1 MSRAQTG
8 RIVAVTPNP
17 ALDMTWHVDGLS
29 VGGSHRVGP
38 GHVRAGGKGL
48 NVARVAAQQG
58 ADVVAVTTC
67 GGSTGAEFAAE
78 LAASGIPHVLVP
90 VDPPTRRSVAIVDAA
105 TGDATVLN
113 ERGSDPGAAAWRALL
128 AATTDAA
135 AAAAVLVV
143 SGSLPP
149 GAPDAVVPEL
159 VGIAASRG
167 IPSIVDTSGAPLL
180 AAARAGATVLKPNR
194 AELVEATGIDDPV
207 AAARTLLEHGTRLVL
222 LSLGAGGMLAVT
234 ADAEPLHA
242 RLPEVLA
249 GNPTGAGDAAVAAAS
264 VLLACGVHDPESLL
278 RAAVAWSAAAV
289 LEPVAGEISPAHVEF
304 AERIDVFP
312 LSKTFPMTEA
322 R

>member
-29 VGGSHRVGP
+29 VGESHRVGP
-38 GHVRAGGKGL
+38 ARVRAGGKGL

-113 ERGSDPGAAAWRALL
+113 ERGSDPGAAAWLALV

-234 ADAEPLHA
+234 ADTEPLHA

-264 VLLACGVHDPESLL
+264 VLLACGVHDPASLL

-304 AERIDVFP
+304 AQRIDVFP

>member
-1 MSRAQTG
+1 MNRAQTG
-8 RIVAVTPNP
+8 LIVTVTPNP
-17 ALDMTWHVDGLS
+17 ALDMTWQVERLS
-29 VGGSHRVGP
+29 VGESHRVGT
-38 GHVRAGGKGL
+38 GSARAGGKGL

-78 LAASGIPHVLVP
+78 LCSSGIPHVLVP

-113 ERGSDPGAAAWRALL
+113 ERGSDPGQAAWRALL

-135 AAAAVLVV
+135 AGAAVLVV

-149 GAPDAVVPEL
+149 GAPARVVPEL
-159 VGIAASRG
+159 VAIAAARG

-194 AELVEATGIDDPV
+194 AELAEATGIDDPV

-222 LSLGAGGMLAVT
+222 LSLGADGMLAVT
-234 ADAEPLHA
+234 PDAEPLHA
-242 RLPEVLA
+242 HLPEVLA

-264 VLLACGVHDPESLL
+264 VLLAYGVDDTESLL

-289 LEPVAGEISPAHVEF
+289 LEPVAGVISPIHVEF
-304 AERIDVFP
+304 AERIDVLP
-312 LSKTFPMTEA
+312 LSKTSPLTEA